1 MFDVIFDSVIVVVD
15 LAKRWPVP
23 KCTLFIFSPAGVKP
37 VTFSD
42 WEKIDG
48 VEVSR
53 GEAVGKPREKL
64 LTVEEMLQ
72 VARS

>member
-1 MFDVIFDSVIVVVD
+1 MICI
-15 LAKRWPVP
+15 L
-23 KCTLFIFSPAGVKP
+23 SPAGVTP

-48 VEVSR
+48 VETR
-53 GEAVGKPREKL
+53 KGDATGKPREKL

-72 VARS
+72 VARK